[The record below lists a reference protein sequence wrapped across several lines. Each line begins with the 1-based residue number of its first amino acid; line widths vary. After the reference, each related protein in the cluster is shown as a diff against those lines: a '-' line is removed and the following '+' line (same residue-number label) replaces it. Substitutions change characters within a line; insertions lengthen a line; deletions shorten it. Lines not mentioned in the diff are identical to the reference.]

1 MNQKFSQEK
10 LMLYYYENKEYL
22 IPVIAI
28 AISLILFF
36 VFLLPQIL
44 SFPSR
49 KQAIDVENEV
59 LKKVQETEKIV
70 ISQNTED
77 LDSKIKVVSNALP
90 PGKNFEQI
98 LNGISTAAALSG
110 TQIEN
115 YQFQNLE
122 NELSSSSRYPKL
134 TFNVSIIGDAREAI
148 GFVKELYKTYPV
160 SDVTEISSQE
170 GLTSI
175 TVNFFYKPFP
185 AVGGED
191 RTSLKNLTI
200 DQAKILSDI
209 SSWNNNEIGSVI
221 DIDPEA
227 SPSAGVRTSP
237 FN

>member
-1 MNQKFSQEK
+1 MNQKYNQEK

-22 IPVIAI
+22 IPVLAI
-28 AISLILFF
+28 AISLFLFF
-36 VFLLPQIL
+36 FFLVPQIL

-70 ISQNTED
+70 VSQNAED
-77 LDSKIKVVSNALP
+77 LDSKIKIVSNALP

-122 NELSSSSRYPKL
+122 NEAPDNSKYPKL
-134 TFNVSIIGDAREAI
+134 EFSVSIIGDAREAI
-148 GFVKELYKTYPV
+148 GFIKELYRTYPV
-160 SDVTEISSQE
+160 SDVTDIRSQD
-170 GLTSI
+170 GI
-175 TVNFFYKPFP
+175 TTIAVKFFYKPFP

-191 RTSLKNLTI
+191 RTTLKNLTVS
-200 DQAKILSDI
+200 QAKTLSEV
-209 SSWNNNEIGSVI
+209 SEWNNSEIGSVI
-221 DIDPEA
+221 DIDLEA
-227 SPSAGVRTSP
+227 SSSAEVRTSP
-237 FN
+237 F